1 MSHTIPEHQNVLVI
15 AAGGKTGRRLVPM
28 LEHRGVRVRRGSRA
42 GNPAFDWAD
51 PDTWGP
57 ALKGMDAAYLVYTPD
72 LAVPGA
78 DEDLTRFV
86 EVARAQ
92 GVRKLVLL
100 SGRGEPEALACER
113 IVQGSGLRWTVVR
126 AGWFNQNFSEGE
138 FAEMVHAGTIT
149 LPNPDVREPFVDT
162 DDIAEVA
169 CVALTEP
176 GHDGQVYEV
185 TGPAL
190 LTYADVAAELSRA
203 TGRTITYRPV
213 PSDAMLDAMREAGM
227 PGAMVELLGYLF
239 RITASGVNA
248 HTTDGVQR
256 ALGRPPRSFRQYA
269 ERAAAAGAWAASGAG
284 VGHG

>member
-1 MSHTIPEHQNVLVI
+1 
-15 AAGGKTGRRLVPM
+15 
-28 LEHRGVRVRRGSRA
+28 
-42 GNPAFDWAD
+42 
-51 PDTWGP
+51 
-57 ALKGMDAAYLVYTPD
+57 
-72 LAVPGA
+72 
-78 DEDLTRFV
+78 
-86 EVARAQ
+86 
-92 GVRKLVLL
+92 
-100 SGRGEPEALACER
+100 
-113 IVQGSGLRWTVVR
+113 
-126 AGWFNQNFSEGE
+126 
-138 FAEMVHAGTIT
+138 MVHAGTIT